1 MLLKDVRLCKTEDE
15 KLALAP
21 FFRCN
26 TAPGVLVT
34 WMRNKKKLYLQYCSN
49 INPGTCCYHKMVFG
63 FTSYEQTL
71 LFGVQR
77 INWTVGS
84 RNEMSCGRSQEAHSG
99 VVDDILDGHFSTPLH
114 YK

>member
-1 MLLKDVRLCKTEDE
+1 
-15 KLALAP
+15 
-21 FFRCN
+21 
-26 TAPGVLVT
+26 
-34 WMRNKKKLYLQYCSN
+34 
-49 INPGTCCYHKMVFG
+49 MVFG